1 MCAASIDLSH
11 THYGQFQL
19 DAGTVIK
26 ALKREALLILH
37 ALSDSPCA
45 LGHLK
50 NSPSPM
56 ALSLRGLEYCMLT
69 EIGQRSEKQFAV
81 Q

>member
-1 MCAASIDLSH
+1 MCGASIDLSH

-37 ALSDSPCA
+37 ALSDSLSAP
-45 LGHLK
+45 GHLNK
-50 NSPSPM
+50 SPSPK
-56 ALSLRGLEYCMLT
+56 ALSLKGLEYCMLT
-69 EIGQRSEKQFAV
+69 EIGQPS
-81 Q
+81 